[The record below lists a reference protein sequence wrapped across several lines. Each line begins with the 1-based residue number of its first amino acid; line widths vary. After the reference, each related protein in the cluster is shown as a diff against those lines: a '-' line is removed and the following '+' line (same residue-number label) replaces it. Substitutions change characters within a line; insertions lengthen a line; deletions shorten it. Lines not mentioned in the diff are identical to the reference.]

1 MKRKIILLLH
11 ALYWALYMLLLT
23 FLFAVLLNQAGGKV
37 AVLPLLF
44 ASRVGFGLFIPE
56 LIAFYLAYAFLFPKY
71 LANRRLLPMIAG
83 TLLVSLL
90 AVTLCSP
97 LFAHTPPQEGVVVG
111 ACLLGLVLIHMAL
124 AMILR
129 GFIQWYGDISVK
141 EELRQRTTEAEL
153 ALLRA
158 KLDPHFL
165 FNTLNNIDV
174 LVARD
179 GAAASLYL
187 NNLSDILRYVLYDA
201 QADRVPLEAEL
212 AYVSKYIALQR
223 IRSAHPEF
231 VTWEVTGEPGGWVIA
246 PLLLMP
252 FIENAFKHADRQ
264 QQGNTV
270 AVTVTID
277 ETYLEFHCRNRYRKS
292 TSDAIHGLGN
302 TLTQRRLALLY
313 PGRYKL
319 DVSSHDD
326 TYAVLLR
333 IERESN
339 QESHALHH
347 RRG

>member
-1 MKRKIILLLH
+1 MKRKIVLLLH

-23 FLFAVLLNQAGGKV
+23 FLFTILLNQAGGKV

-44 ASRVGFGLFIPE
+44 ASRVGFALFIPE
-56 LIAFYLAYAFLFPKY
+56 SIAFYLAYAFLFPKY

-90 AVTLCSP
+90 AVSLCSP
-97 LFAHTPPQEGVVVG
+97 LFAHTPPLEGVAVG
-111 ACLLGLVLIHMAL
+111 ACLQGLVLIHMAL

-158 KLDPHFL
+158 KLDSHFL

-179 GAAASLYL
+179 PNAASLYL
-187 NNLSDILRYVLYDA
+187 NNLSEILRFVLYEA
-201 QADRVPLEAEL
+201 QADNVPLEAEL

-223 IRSAHPEF
+223 IRSADPDF
-231 VTWEVTGEPGGWVIA
+231 VTWEVTGEPGGWGIA

-264 QQGNTV
+264 QQGNTIAV
-270 AVTVTID
+270 AIAIY
-277 ETYLEFHCRNRYRKS
+277 ETHLEFHCRNRYRKGAVDTAS
-292 TSDAIHGLGN
+292 GLGN
-302 TLTQRRLALLY
+302 ALTQRRLALLY
-313 PGRYKL
+313 PGRYRL
-319 DVSSHDD
+319 DVSNHED

-333 IERESN
+333 IEREGN

-347 RRG
+347 R

>member
-1 MKRKIILLLH
+1 MFII
-11 ALYWALYMLLLT
+11 
-23 FLFAVLLNQAGGKV
+23 
-37 AVLPLLF
+37 P
-44 ASRVGFGLFIPE
+44 GLV
-56 LIAFYLAYAFLFPKY
+56 AFYLAYAFLFPKY

-83 TLLVSLL
+83 TLLASFL
-90 AVTLCSP
+90 AVSVCGP
-97 LFAHTPPQEGVVVG
+97 LLFSTPLRESVVVSV
-111 ACLLGLVLIHMAL
+111 CLVGLALIHMAV

-141 EELRQRTTEAEL
+141 EELRQRTREAEL

-174 LVARD
+174 LIARD
-179 GAAASLYL
+179 ATAASLYL
-187 NNLSDILRYVLYDA
+187 NNLSDILRFVLYDA

-223 IRSAHPEF
+223 IRSAHPDF
-231 VTWEVTGEPGGWVIA
+231 VNWEVIGEPSGWVIA

-264 QQGNTV
+264 PQGNTV
-270 AVTVTID
+270 AVTVTIE
-277 ETYLEFHCRNRYRKS
+277 ETHLEFHCRNRYRKS
-292 TSDAIHGLGN
+292 TSDATHGLGN

-319 DVSSHDD
+319 DVSNHDD

-333 IERESN
+333 IEREGK
-339 QESHALHH
+339 QESHALHY
-347 RRG
+347 R